1 ARAARRRRQCR
12 LDLPRSVDARI
23 GGRLLQRQQSRAADL
38 RLRAQLQR
46 RVGGQ
51 LPEADQRAGS
61 QRRRPAPH
69 RPVYRDAGGSRA
81 AGSAPPRSDPAA
93 GGIGM
98 SVLDLARPEIRAM
111 QPYSSARMEASGGE
125 VLLNANESA
134 WAPVGDDGLGCNR
147 YPEPQ
152 PVALVAAL
160 AALYGVRREQL
171 LVGRGSDEAIDL
183 LLRAF
188 CRAGR
193 DAILIQPPTFGMYA
207 VLAALT
213 PAVTLVFVCTPN
225 NPAGQAVP
233 RAALERLARALSD
246 RALLV
251 VDEAYVEFADD
262 GSIADLIDRYDNLAV
277 LRTLSK
283 AWALAGARIGSL
295 LANAGVVAL
304 LRKIMAPYPLPLPC
318 VDAALLALSG
328 WGQANA
334 REHLAVVRAERTRM
348 CEALRRLP
356 GVREV
361 LPSQANFLAV
371 RFDDAAD
378 VYRRLLAAGI
388 VVRDVRRYP
397 NLVDALRVT
406 IGTPAEN
413 ERVLAVLASDRGIA

>member
-1 ARAARRRRQCR
+1 
-12 LDLPRSVDARI
+12 
-23 GGRLLQRQQSRAADL
+23 
-38 RLRAQLQR
+38 
-46 RVGGQ
+46 
-51 LPEADQRAGS
+51 
-61 QRRRPAPH
+61 
-69 RPVYRDAGGSRA
+69 
-81 AGSAPPRSDPAA
+81 
-93 GGIGM
+93 M
-98 SVLDLARPEIRAM
+98 SVLELARPEIRAM

-125 VLLNANESA
+125 VFLNANESA
-134 WAPVGDDGLGCNR
+134 WVPVGDDGLGCNR

-152 PVALVAAL
+152 PAALVAAL
-160 AALYGVRREQL
+160 AALYGVRPEQL
-171 LVGRGSDEAIDL
+171 LVGRGSDEVIDL
-183 LLRAF
+183 MLRAF

-207 VLAALT
+207 VCARVQDAGIVEVPLAADFTLDVDAVLAALT
-213 PAVTLVFVCTPN
+213 PAVKLVFVCTPN
-225 NPAGQAVP
+225 NPSGQAVP
-233 RAALERLARALSD
+233 RTAIERLARALSG

-262 GSIADLIDRYDNLAV
+262 GSVADLIDDHDNLAV

-295 LANAGVVAL
+295 LANAEVVAL

-348 CEALRRLP
+348 RGALRRLP

-378 VYRRLLAAGI
+378 AYRRLLAAGI

-397 NLVDALRVT
+397 NLGDALRIT

-413 ERVLAVLASDRGIA
+413 ERVLAILASAQSVVSGAAFLKSPAMDGRDVAEGSA